1 MSITPYVI
9 FYIVAAVF
17 VATALIGRGL
27 PIGKTV
33 KMALAWIA
41 IFIIAI
47 TIAVFLRAWL

>member
-1 MSITPYVI
+1 MSNTPYAI

-27 PIGKTV
+27 PVGKTV
-33 KMALAWIA
+33 KMALAWLA

-47 TIAVFLRAWL
+47 TIAVFVRASL